1 MDELMHREETVVEDD
16 RQPVDT
22 DEFFT
27 LPNILSIIR
36 IFLIPVF
43 MYYYIARGD
52 YVLTAVLVIVSALT
66 DLADGFIA
74 RRFHLVSA
82 AGKVIDPIADKLTQL
97 AVMLCLVT
105 RYPHMIFPIIWIFVK
120 ELTTGIVSLIVLKK
134 KGVIRGAAWHGK
146 LNTVLLFLM
155 MIMHLLWINIPAKVS
170 DVSIFTCLGVMILS
184 FIFYMI
190 RLTRILKYA

>member
-1 MDELMHREETVVEDD
+1 MDDQERREETVIEDD

-27 LPNILSIIR
+27 LPNILSLLR

-43 MYYYIARGD
+43 MYFYIARGD
-52 YVLTAVLVIVSALT
+52 YLLTAVLVIVSGIT

-105 RYPHMIFPIIWIFVK
+105 RFPHMIFPLIWIFIK
-120 ELTTGIVSLIVLKK
+120 ELTTGIVSLVVLKK

-146 LNTVLLFLM
+146 LNSVLLFLM
-155 MIMHLLWINIPAKVS
+155 MTMHLLWINIPAHVS
-170 DVSIFTCLGVMILS
+170 DISIFTCLGVMVLS

>member
-105 RYPHMIFPIIWIFVK
+105 RYPHMIFPIIWIFLK

>member
-1 MDELMHREETVVEDD
+1 MNTEEKTEEVIIEDD

-27 LPNILSIIR
+27 IPNILSLLR
-36 IFLIPVF
+36 IFLIPFF
-43 MYYYIARGD
+43 MYAYIGKD
-52 YVLTAVLVIVSALT
+52 QYVLTAVIVIISGLT

-74 RRFHLVSA
+74 RHFHLVSA

-97 AVMLCLVT
+97 AVMLCLVS
-105 RYPHMIFPIIWIFVK
+105 RFPHIIYPLILIVLK
-120 ELTTGIVSLIVLKK
+120 EFSTGILSLVVLKK

-155 MIMHLLWINIPAKVS
+155 MIMHLLWINIPPQVS
-170 DVSIFTCLGVMILS
+170 DISIYTCCLMMIIS
-184 FIFYMI
+184 FVFYTI
-190 RLTRILKYA
+190 RYFRILRLS